1 MKGKVMRIRQR
12 YFVAALIAAVSL
24 AISTA
29 PTPSAAVSAI
39 GSDTHYC
46 PAGTAW
52 DNFRQRC
59 V

>member
-1 MKGKVMRIRQR
+1 MRIRQR
-12 YFVAALIAAVSL
+12 YFIAALITAVSL
-24 AISTA
+24 AVTTA
-29 PTPSAAVSAI
+29 PAPSAAISAT

>member
-1 MKGKVMRIRQR
+1 MRTRQW
-12 YFVAALIAAVSL
+12 YFLAALIATVLFAVT
-24 AISTA
+24 TA
-29 PTPSAAVSAI
+29 PAPSAAVSAI

-59 V
+59 G